1 MAARAD
7 GPARARSSCGNQS
20 QRHETV
26 VVPAPDESMQVVT
39 AAARGGSAVPY
50 VPSG

>member
-7 GPARARSSCGNQS
+7 GPARARGNQS

-39 AAARGGSAVPY
+39 VAARGGSAVRY